1 MPLIKPIYQKYLL
14 DDINSGIKDILA
26 SELQTKLKD
35 KDFQKSLRKNLDG
48 SDKWD
53 GKETDAEDIN
63 KALKN
68 SEKRVKE
75 ILSQMPAPDSEE
87 DVKIQVREITANEW
101 SNAIS
106 ASVTAWLNDEVV
118 PAFSE
123 VTAKVF
129 SEVLSK
135 VIADRTD
142 EYLKTASLTV
152 VLPPGTLT
160 VGGGPAAIPNPV
172 PIELVLDP
180 LFALPEAVSA
190 LALKVPSGGG
200 LK

>member
-1 MPLIKPIYQKYLL
+1 MPLIKPIYQKHLL
-14 DDINSGIKDILA
+14 DDINKGIKDILA
-26 SELQTKLKD
+26 SNLQAKLKD

-53 GKETDAEDIN
+53 GKTTDAEDIN

-68 SEKRVKE
+68 VKE
-75 ILSQMPAPDSEE
+75 RTEKILSQLPDEAKKE
-87 DVKIQVREITANEW
+87 DVITQVREITANEW

-135 VIADRTD
+135 VIAARTD
-142 EYLKTASLTV
+142 EYLKTASLVV

-160 VGGGPAAIPNPV
+160 VGAAMAAIPNPV
-172 PIELVLDP
+172 PIELTLDP
-180 LFALPEAVSA
+180 LFALPEALSA
-190 LALKVPSGGG
+190 IALKVPSGGG
-200 LK
+200 LN

>member
-26 SELQTKLKD
+26 KQLQDKLKS
-35 KDFQKSLRKNLDG
+35 KNFQKSLRKNLDG

-53 GKETDAEDIN
+53 GKETDAEDVN
-63 KALKN
+63 TALKN
-68 SEKRVKE
+68 IRTRSEE
-75 ILSQMPAPDSEE
+75 IIKQLPDTAKEE
-87 DVKIQVREITANEW
+87 DVITQVREITANEW
-101 SNAIS
+101 SNALS
-106 ASVTAWLNDEVV
+106 ASITAWLNDEVV

-135 VIADRTD
+135 VIAERTD

-160 VGGGPAAIPNPV
+160 VGAAMAAIPNPV

-180 LFALPEAVSA
+180 LFALPAAVSA

-200 LK
+200 LN